1 MANETVLEGWT
12 EGSFTAVGRT
22 KQTFRKGTGPGV
34 VVVHEIPGVT
44 PEVARFADDVAS
56 AGFTVV
62 MPVLCGTPGRPVSN
76 WYALGTVTR
85 VCISREFTTWA
96 RNSTSPVISWLR
108 ALGGSLHE
116 ECGGPGIGAVG
127 MCFSGGF
134 ALGMMLDDRMIA
146 PVLSQPSLPFAI
158 GRSRG
163 ADLNLSPG
171 DLARVKERAAGGCD
185 VIGLR
190 YRDDKL
196 VGTRFESLRA
206 ELGERFLTVELP
218 SPSSR
223 AHSVLTNER
232 DDPSV
237 ARVIAFLA
245 EKLAATTW
253 RSPSE

>member
-1 MANETVLEGWT
+1 VI
-12 EGSFTAVGRT
+12 
-22 KQTFRKGTGPGV
+22 
-34 VVVHEIPGVT
+34 VVHEIPGIT
-44 PEVARFADDVAS
+44 PEVAKFGDDVAA

-76 WYALGTVTR
+76 GYMLGSVTR

-108 ALGGSLHE
+108 ALGRSLHE

-146 PVLSQPSLPFAI
+146 PVLSQPSLPFSL
-158 GRSRG
+158 GKSRG
-163 ADLNLSPG
+163 ADLNLSPA
-171 DLARVKERAAGGCD
+171 DLARVKERAAAGCD

-196 VGTRFESLRA
+196 VGTRFETLRA
-206 ELGERFLTVELP
+206 ELGDRFLAVELP
-218 SPSSR
+218 SPFPR

-232 DDPSV
+232 DQPSV
-237 ARVIAFLA
+237 ERVIAFLTERLCVTA
-245 EKLAATTW
+245 
-253 RSPSE
+253 

>member
-1 MANETVLEGWT
+1 MAGETVLDGWAEGT
-12 EGSFTAVGRT
+12 FTADGRT

-34 VVVHEIPGVT
+34 IVVHEIPGIT
-44 PEVARFADDVAS
+44 PEVATFGDDVAA

-62 MPVLCGTPGRPVSN
+62 MPVLCGTPGRPVSTG
-76 WYALGTVTR
+76 YMLGSVTR

-108 ALGGSLHE
+108 ALGRSLHD

-134 ALGMMLDDRMIA
+134 ALGMMLDDRMVA
-146 PVLSQPSLPFAI
+146 PVLSQPSLPFSL
-158 GRSRG
+158 GKSRS
-163 ADLNLSPG
+163 ADLNLSPA
-171 DLARVKERAAGGCD
+171 DLARVKERAAAGCD

-196 VGTRFESLRA
+196 VGTRFETLRA

-218 SPSSR
+218 SPFPR

-232 DDPSV
+232 DEPSV
-237 ARVIAFLA
+237 ERVIAFLT
-245 EKLAATTW
+245 ERLCVTI
-253 RSPSE
+253 